1 MSFEL
6 SELPQPLLPG
16 IDDDAQLGA
25 ELLLSREDQRARFS
39 GKIVDKNQE
48 RIDGILNLLAAGASV
63 RLVCRAFHVSP
74 HTLATLRERH
84 GVKLATIKQ
93 GLARKAAMFVELGLD
108 RLLSEVDRMD
118 IDKLAVNTKFVLD
131 AMQLLSGE
139 ATVIVGSEGPRRFGV
154 DVLREKLSARPV
166 IDVTPAMS
174 SAVGEDSHQGAAV
187 RAARSASDSV
197 SDFQSDTQST

>member
-1 MSFEL
+1 MAHQL

-25 ELLLSREDQRARFS
+25 ELLLSKEDQRARFS

-48 RIDGILNLLAAGASV
+48 RVDGILNLLAAGAAV

-93 GLARKAAMFVELGLD
+93 GIARKSAMFVELGVD

-118 IDKLAVNTKFVLD
+118 VDKLAFNVKVILD
-131 AMQLLSGE
+131 SMQLMSGE
-139 ATVIVGSEGPRRFGV
+139 ATVIVGSDGPRRF
-154 DVLREKLSARPV
+154 DVASLQAKLAAKPV
-166 IDVTPAMS
+166 INVTPMS
-174 SAVGEDSHQGAAV
+174 SDAGKQFTIAAEITGDSGC
-187 RAARSASDSV
+187 
-197 SDFQSDTQST
+197 SDTQSEINNR